1 MKKFIALIL
10 TIAIFLTG
18 CSFENVA
25 NISSEISS
33 ITDSSDM
40 AIDDSKIDKQNNI
53 TSLDDPNLP
62 ELIEENVYNKLI
74 DSLNDGN
81 YFVENVRAIYISQE
95 YIDELEYNSQA
106 NIFFGY
112 TLDEL
117 NQVFE
122 GNKFVFT
129 TDDNGQT
136 TVKAFEEYDDT
147 YDKIIRNVAIGTGV
161 ILICVTVSVLTAGS
175 ASTVA
180 VNAIFAAA
188 AKGAAIGAVFNGT
201 LGGVAAGAVTAVQ
214 TGDTDAAMKE
224 IGRASCRE
232 RV

>member
-18 CSFENVA
+18 CSFDNVA

-122 GNKFVFT
+122 
-129 TDDNGQT
+129 
-136 TVKAFEEYDDT
+136 
-147 YDKIIRNVAIGTGV
+147 
-161 ILICVTVSVLTAGS
+161 
-175 ASTVA
+175 
-180 VNAIFAAA
+180 
-188 AKGAAIGAVFNGT
+188 
-201 LGGVAAGAVTAVQ
+201 
-214 TGDTDAAMKE
+214 
-224 IGRASCRE
+224 
-232 RV
+232 